1 MTRRI
6 TLATAAAAGLISFV
20 SLGRP
25 AAADPV
31 ATGSAEAGRDYNFSE
46 VPPCADDSDVVG
58 YRRCTPYGTWGLDL
72 REPYAF
78 VTAGI
83 NFRHLPALGAPTG
96 GRSPRGTTIGA
107 APASPGMSE
116 AVTFSERLGFALP
129 RTLYLAF
136 DFELGNLTASGEPDT
151 APDIVLVGAVA
162 LGLRGGLGPLGV
174 SVELAAG
181 GMAHS
186 YAEDGDMRGAGLV
199 EGRGRADLW
208 LSPWFSVGGTLGTS
222 LLDRELWLA
231 GFHIGFHSHAF
242 AGDR

>member
-1 MTRRI
+1 
-6 TLATAAAAGLISFV
+6 
-20 SLGRP
+20 
-25 AAADPV
+25 V
-31 ATGSAEAGRDYNFSE
+31 A
-46 VPPCADDSDVVG
+46 
-58 YRRCTPYGTWGLDL
+58 
-72 REPYAF
+72 
-78 VTAGI
+78 
-83 NFRHLPALGAPTG
+83 
-96 GRSPRGTTIGA
+96 
-107 APASPGMSE
+107 E

-129 RTLYLAF
+129 QTLYLAF
-136 DFELGNLTASGEPDT
+136 DFELGNLAASGEPSP

-186 YAEDGDMRGAGLV
+186 YAEDGDMRGTGLV

-208 LSPWFSVGGTLGTS
+208 LTPWFSVGGTLGTS
-222 LLDRELWLA
+222 LLDREQWLA